1 MITKGIGQETS
12 LSKQNKDMGLLT
24 SGQMALGSHELF
36 DLTCFYLYP
45 HHLGGCGTDQPFQ
58 DLSTQRHVRFMWNFT
73 GNELVLMQL
82 VENALGGHI
91 CCQSCRGVHGLVR
104 GTWLWKERVM
114 LDPGGEKVPAHG
126 FTILLACPGRSGQGK
141 GYCSAGK
148 EPRAG

>member
-36 DLTCFYLYP
+36 NLTCFYLYP

-82 VENALGGHI
+82 VENALGGISAANHAEG
-91 CCQSCRGVHGLVR
+91 CMA
-104 GTWLWKERVM
+104 WW
-114 LDPGGEKVPAHG
+114 GGAHG
-126 FTILLACPGRSGQGK
+126 CGR
-141 GYCSAGK
+141 K
-148 EPRAG
+148 E

>member
-36 DLTCFYLYP
+36 NLTCFYLYP

-73 GNELVLMQL
+73 GNKLVWMQL
-82 VENALGGHI
+82 VENALGAYLLPI
-91 CCQSCRGVHGLVR
+91 MQRGA
-104 GTWLWKERVM
+104 W
-114 LDPGGEKVPAHG
+114 PGGGHMAVEGKSDAWSRQREGSSTWVYYPASLSG
-126 FTILLACPGRSGQGK
+126 KIRSGQGLLLCRK
-141 GYCSAGK
+141 GG
-148 EPRAG
+148 